1 MYFPLDQP
9 AENYNEAVELLKQ
22 RYGNTQAL
30 INAHIQVF
38 VSLPVKKSVIDVK
51 GLGKLN
57 EKAENSVR
65 NSKALEVDSSSYG
78 NLPVSLI
85 NAKLPNELRIL
96 NEVWLL
102 SDLLKH
108 LKIEIEAKER
118 SISLGHFNT
127 EGLKIIV
134 TINLQCPSL

>member
-38 VSLPVKKSVIDVK
+38 VSLPVKKSIIDVK

-78 NLPVSLI
+78 NLLVSLI

-96 NEVWLL
+96 NEV
-102 SDLLKH
+102 
-108 LKIEIEAKER
+108 
-118 SISLGHFNT
+118 
-127 EGLKIIV
+127 
-134 TINLQCPSL
+134 

>member
-1 MYFPLDQP
+1 M
-9 AENYNEAVELLKQ
+9 
-22 RYGNTQAL
+22 
-30 INAHIQVF
+30 
-38 VSLPVKKSVIDVK
+38 K

-57 EKAENSVR
+57 EKVENSVR
-65 NSKALEVDSSSYG
+65 NSKALEVDLSSYG

-96 NEVWLL
+96 NELWLL

-134 TINLQCPSL
+134 TIDLQCPSP

>member
-1 MYFPLDQP
+1 M
-9 AENYNEAVELLKQ
+9 
-22 RYGNTQAL
+22 
-30 INAHIQVF
+30 F

-96 NEVWLL
+96 NEV
-102 SDLLKH
+102 
-108 LKIEIEAKER
+108 
-118 SISLGHFNT
+118 
-127 EGLKIIV
+127 
-134 TINLQCPSL
+134 